1 MNKIITREQ
10 KQAPLTHA
18 EMDSNFTSLAGAG
31 NVNFFKDYD
40 LVNPIVFDN
49 IAPNTDFVLVVDG
62 LFVQYAVNGGGG
74 TFVITSGGTAVDAL
88 GSIYGTYDLS
98 YSGDRLFNEAE
109 PTLFS
114 YNIAEQKLLLDLSGF
129 EAYFTGSIRYF
140 SNAS

>member
-40 LVNPIVFDN
+40 LINPIVFEN
-49 IAPNTDFVLVVDG
+49 INHSSYFVMVIEG
-62 LFVQYAVNGGGG
+62 LSVEYDINGGGG
-74 TFVITSGGTAVDAL
+74 TFINASCGFGINPEGGLSPLRVVYDFE
-88 GSIYGTYDLS
+88 GTIEGY
-98 YSGDRLFNEAE
+98 
-109 PTLFS
+109 PFS
-114 YNIAEQKLLLDLSGF
+114 YNFSEQKLFLDLSSL
-129 EAYFTGSIRYF
+129 EATFTGSIRYF